1 MKKIIT
7 LSAIVIMLSFSVFGQ
22 TKKSALFLGNSYT
35 YVNNLPQ
42 MIADV
47 AASVGDTLLFDSN
60 TPGGYTFQGHS
71 TNTTSLGKIM
81 LGNWDFVMLQE
92 QSQLP
97 SFPINQVLTDVF
109 PYAHILDNIIN
120 VYNPCVETM
129 FYMTWGR
136 KNGDA
141 SNCSFWPPVC
151 TYEGMDSLL
160 DLRYKMMADSN
171 NAVVSPV
178 GAVWKNIRQ
187 NYPNIELY
195 QSDESHP
202 SLAGSYAAACCFYA
216 SIFRKNPLLITNDY
230 TLPATD
236 AANIRTAVK
245 TVVYDSLASWHI
257 GEFDPSAQFSFVAS
271 TGNLVTFNN
280 LSTNATSYSWNFG
293 DGTTATSTNPTHTY
307 AMSGNYT
314 VSLIAYYCNYSD
326 TITQVIYVT
335 GTTEIN
341 DSYHIENS
349 IQLYP
354 NPFTTETTISYNGN
368 VFKNAT
374 LTLFN
379 TYGQTIKQLEH
390 LNGPAI
396 ILQRENLPCGL
407 YFFRLSEETKIFKA
421 GKLVIGE

>member
-7 LSAIVIMLSFSVFGQ
+7 LSAIVITLSVSVFAQ

-42 MIADV
+42 IIADV

-71 TNTTSLGKIM
+71 TNTTSLNKIM

-92 QSQLP
+92 QSQMP
-97 SFPINQVLTDVF
+97 SFPLNEVQTDVF
-109 PYAHILDNIIN
+109 PYAHFLDSIIN

-160 DLRYKMMADSN
+160 NLRYMMMADSN

-178 GAVWKNIRQ
+178 GAVWKYIRQ
-187 NYPNIELY
+187 NYPLIELY

-202 SLAGSYAAACCFYA
+202 SLAGSYAAACCFYTT
-216 SIFRKNPLLITNDY
+216 IFRKNPLLITNDY

-236 AANIRTAVK
+236 AANIRAAVK
-245 TVVYDSLASWHI
+245 TIVYDNLLSWKI

-271 TGNLVTFNN
+271 SGNLVSFNN
-280 LSTNATSYSWNFG
+280 LSSNATSYEWNFG
-293 DGTTATSTNPTHTY
+293 DGTTSTSINPTHTY
-307 AMSGNYT
+307 AASGNYT
-314 VSLIAYYCNYSD
+314 ATLIADYCNYSD
-326 TITQVIYVT
+326 TTTQVINVI
-335 GTTEIN
+335 GTTGIN
-341 DSYHIENS
+341 DNSNMENS
-349 IQLYP
+349 ISLYP
-354 NPFTTETTISYNGN
+354 NPFATATTIAYKNR
-368 VFKNAT
+368 VFNNAT

-379 TYGQTIKQLEH
+379 AFGQSVKRLDNIQ
-390 LNGPAI
+390 GPTI
-396 ILQRENLPCGL
+396 ILQRNNLPNGL
-407 YFFRLSEETKIFKA
+407 YFIRIMEGNKIILTDKVVISE
-421 GKLVIGE
+421 